1 MIRLIFKSLICIA
14 KNHNFVDVGKCP
26 FTDNE
31 YKMCIRCQEMVTK

>member
-1 MIRLIFKSLICIA
+1 MIRLILKSLICIA

-26 FTDNE
+26 FTGNE